1 MIRLLS
7 AVLALALFAIRPAAA
22 APLEAYGRLPTIEDV
37 AISPSGHAVALVV
50 TDGEQRIVAVRDA
63 TTGEYLMKAGAGP
76 AKVRAIQW
84 AGDRNVLIIVSA
96 TAAPA
101 GLLGGRR
108 EWMLA
113 YAYDL
118 EKGKA
123 RPLLRD
129 VEEGMNTIFDMP
141 VVRTYRG
148 EPTVFVQGVKFRG
161 ERGALSLF
169 RINLERVT
177 SHLVEE
183 GGSDTVDWIVGV
195 DGQPVAQELYN
206 RSSGRWSIKLRNG
219 GGWREVQQTV
229 APLDPPYVLGL
240 GRSGEHLLVATHD
253 GERSVWQEIDLKTG
267 EPGRTTPVLDA
278 EGALRDPQDGRLIG
292 RGGLVGDQDRWVFF
306 DPADAA
312 VWRTVLSTFPDS
324 RVSLRSWSADR
335 RKIIVLVDSP
345 TEGPAYAV
353 VDLTSRKATWLGAVH
368 QGLKAEDIALKQPIR
383 FKAADGLELT
393 GYLTLP
399 RGREARG
406 LPLVVLPHGGPAGRD
421 DPGFDWWSQAI
432 ASRGYAVL
440 QVNFR
445 GSDGLGSALLEAG
458 YGQWGRRMQTDLS
471 DGVRHLA
478 GQGVVDP
485 KRVCIVGASY
495 GGYAALAGATHDR
508 GVYRCA
514 ASFGGVSDLRRQIG
528 YARNRGGKTTLL
540 YWTRFIGAED
550 LGDPVMAELSPAA
563 QAHRAEIPILLVHGK
578 DDTVV
583 PLEQSRVMA
592 DALKKAGKPH
602 ELVVQ
607 AGEDHWL
614 TRGETRL
621 QMLQAVV
628 AFLEKHNPP
637 T

>member
-7 AVLALALFAIRPAAA
+7 ALASLAFLLAAPAAA
-22 APLEAYGRLPTIEDV
+22 APLEAYGKLPAIEDA
-37 AISPSGHAVALVV
+37 AISPSGHAVALIA
-50 TDGEQRIVAVRDA
+50 TDGEQRVIAVREVA
-63 TTGEYLMKAGAGP
+63 TGEFLMKAGAGP
-76 AKVRAIQW
+76 AKVRAVQW
-84 AGDRNVLIIVSA
+84 AGDRNVLIVTSA
-96 TAAPA
+96 TAAPM
-101 GLLGGRR
+101 GILGGRR

-118 EKGKA
+118 QTQKA

-129 VEEGMNTIFDMP
+129 NEYGMNTIFDMP

-148 EPTVFVQGVKFRG
+148 EPAVFVQGVKFSDGRG
-161 ERGALSLF
+161 NLSLF
-169 RINLERVT
+169 RITLERAT
-177 SHLVEE
+177 SHLVEQ
-183 GGSDTVDWIVGV
+183 GGKDTRDWIVGI
-195 DGQPVAQELYN
+195 DGQPVAQELYD
-206 RSSGRWSIKLRNG
+206 RSSGRWSLKIRNG
-219 GGWREVQQTV
+219 PGWREVQQTV
-229 APLDPPYVLGL
+229 APLDEPYVVGL
-240 GRSGEHLLVATHD
+240 GRSGEHLLFASYDD
-253 GERSVWQEIDLKTG
+253 GRTVWQEIDLKTG
-267 EPGRTTPVLDA
+267 APGRAMKVLEA
-278 EGALRDPQDGRLIG
+278 ERALRDPQDGRLIG
-292 RGGLVGDQDRWVFF
+292 RGGLVGDEDRWVFF
-306 DPADAA
+306 DPEDAK
-312 VWRTVLSTFPDS
+312 VWRTVLSSFPDS

-335 RKIIVLVDSP
+335 KKIIVLVDSP

-353 VDLTSRKATWLGAVH
+353 VDLTARKATWLGGVY
-368 QGLKAEDIALKQPIR
+368 QGLKPADIARKESIR

-399 RGREARG
+399 RGREAKA
-406 LPLVVLPHGGPAGRD
+406 LPLVVLPHGGPASRD
-421 DPGFDWWSQAI
+421 DPGFDWWPQAI

-445 GSDGLGSALLEAG
+445 GSDGLGNALLEAG
-458 YGQWGRRMQTDLS
+458 YGQWGRKMQTDLS

-478 GQGVVDP
+478 GQGIIDP

-528 YARNRGGKTTLL
+528 YSRSRSGEATLR
-540 YWTRFIGAED
+540 YWTRFVGAED

-583 PLEQSRVMA
+583 PLEQSRLMA
-592 DALKKAGKPH
+592 DALRKAGKPH

-607 AGEDHWL
+607 PGEDHWL
-614 TRGETRL
+614 TRGATRL
-621 QMLQAVV
+621 QMLEAVV